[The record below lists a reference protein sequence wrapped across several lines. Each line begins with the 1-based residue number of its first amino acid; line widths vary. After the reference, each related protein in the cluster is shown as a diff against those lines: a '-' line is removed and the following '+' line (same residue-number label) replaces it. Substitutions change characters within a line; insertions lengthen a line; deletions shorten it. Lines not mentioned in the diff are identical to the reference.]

1 MYFFSTPVEKTVQN
15 TASLTSALIRQALS
29 AIQISLLFP
38 VR

>member
-15 TASLTSALIRQALS
+15 AVSLTFALIRQALS